1 MNSFAFFLSF
11 FFSLILLV
19 NITFMLRDKSKQL
32 NKPRKSFHE
41 DRAWN
46 VDATRLSFL
55 SINLRTAELHRACNY
70 NPYNRTGQ
78 AVCKFY
84 SLTVKIDW

>member
-1 MNSFAFFLSF
+1 MNSFALFLSF

-41 DRAWN
+41 DRSWN

-70 NPYNRTGQ
+70 NQITERGRQ
-78 AVCKFY
+78 FVSFI
-84 SLTVKIDW
+84 V